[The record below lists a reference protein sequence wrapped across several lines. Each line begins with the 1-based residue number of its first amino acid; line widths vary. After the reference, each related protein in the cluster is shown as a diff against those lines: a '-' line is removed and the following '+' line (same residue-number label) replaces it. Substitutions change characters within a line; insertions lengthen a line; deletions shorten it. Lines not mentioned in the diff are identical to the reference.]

1 MGGGASPAGDFSCGG
16 VSSAFSIEPGHIH
29 LLTEVG
35 NAADV
40 FMLDIWLI
48 LINSTSRLPTLAPPQ
63 PVRQTSL
70 LAAMFR
76 CRKALDLLSLM
87 DENQEGKDDVTNMS
101 GGQSCEGNIFREHG
115 RA

>member
-1 MGGGASPAGDFSCGG
+1 MAQ
-16 VSSAFSIEPGHIH
+16 GHLH

-48 LINSTSRLPTLAPPQ
+48 LINSTSRLPTLASPQ
-63 PVRQTSL
+63 LVRQTSL

-76 CRKALDLLSLM
+76 CWKALNLLSLT
-87 DENQEGKDDVTNMS
+87 DENLEGKDDVLR
-101 GGQSCEGNIFREHG
+101 I
-115 RA
+115 